1 MLASVAYA
9 IGVQSIWNFS
19 TRSMVLMCMLTQG
32 AYTLARQNLDS
43 TRSLRESR
51 EHDSR
56 ASLVNERTQQ
66 SKAGARFLP
75 NIHGHEY
82 MQYKSTLRDEEM

>member
-9 IGVQSIWNFS
+9 IGVQSIWNLS
-19 TRSMVLMCMLTQG
+19 TRGMVLMCMLTQG

-43 TRSLRESR
+43 TCILHGSW

-66 SKAGARFLP
+66 HGARVLP
-75 NIHGHEY
+75 DVHGHEY
-82 MQYKSTLRDEEM
+82 MLHMSTLQDEEM